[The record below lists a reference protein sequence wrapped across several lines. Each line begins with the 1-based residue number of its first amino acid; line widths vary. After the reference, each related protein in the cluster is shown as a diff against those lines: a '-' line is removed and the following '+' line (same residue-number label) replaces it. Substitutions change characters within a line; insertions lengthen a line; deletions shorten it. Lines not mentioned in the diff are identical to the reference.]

1 MNDNFDELDRALF
14 ALPLETPPPG
24 LRQSI
29 LRATVYAPRAVAE
42 PVRQWESIFAGTAAA
57 IGVWLIF
64 AMIAIQGFAAAFN
77 AELLAIEHVFVQP
90 NFLIWLGAGGA
101 AAAWL
106 TYLSSMS
113 LRLPMRRA
121 RS

>member
-1 MNDNFDELDRALF
+1 MNDDFDELDRALF
-14 ALPLETPPPG
+14 ALPLEAPPPG

-29 LRATVYAPRAVAE
+29 LRATVYAPRAAAE
-42 PVRQWESIFAGTAAA
+42 PFHQWESIFAGTAAA

-64 AMIAIQGFAAAFN
+64 AMVTIHGFAASLN
-77 AELLAIEHVFVQP
+77 TELLAIGHVFVQP

-113 LRLPMRRA
+113 LRLPMRSA